1 MRSSMRCCA
10 RLHQTSQGI
19 LDMLDRLDAWVDEIP
34 LDTRVQRFGNRAF
47 RDWAARLEEV
57 RQPISTPAS

>member
-1 MRSSMRCCA
+1 MRCCV

-19 LDMLDRLDAWVDEIP
+19 LDTLDRLDAWVDEIP